1 MSNKLLKLATEFE
14 RLTREADDAW
24 TFNPGDKE
32 KDIDDMSFF
41 DQVSRI
47 AQALSMDVSLD
58 EIRELLLAEGKSEE
72 DIFLLVKSAQL
83 YLRWF
88 EE

>member
-14 RLTREADDAW
+14 RLTREAS
-24 TFNPGDKE
+24 DKE
-32 KDIDDMSFF
+32 EDIDDMSFF

-88 EE
+88 E